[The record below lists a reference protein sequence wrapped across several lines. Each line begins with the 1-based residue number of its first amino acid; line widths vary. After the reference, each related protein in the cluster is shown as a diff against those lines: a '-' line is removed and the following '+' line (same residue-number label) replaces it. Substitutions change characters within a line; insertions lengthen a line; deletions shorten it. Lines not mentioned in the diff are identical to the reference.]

1 MVNLLHNLSFF
12 LLISAICDFKFI
24 IRTLQF
30 ESLMTEPQNLLVE
43 FLTSI
48 ETYKR
53 AAKQRLTLWKQL
65 ASLTLIIVR
74 CPQSIE
80 TIKHSVID
88 SLTSHT
94 SVENYVVISDIS
106 IEGVHDI

>member
-1 MVNLLHNLSFF
+1 
-12 LLISAICDFKFI
+12 
-24 IRTLQF
+24 
-30 ESLMTEPQNLLVE
+30 MTEPQNLLVE

-74 CPQSIE
+74 CLQSIE

>member
-1 MVNLLHNLSFF
+1 MEKQIKIRTLMRF
-12 LLISAICDFKFI
+12 LGHKGFCDKRHFI
-24 IRTLQF
+24 TCRTLQF

-74 CPQSIE
+74 CLQSIE

-88 SLTSHT
+88 CRKSHT
-94 SVENYVVISDIS
+94 SVEHYVD
-106 IEGVHDI
+106 

>member
-1 MVNLLHNLSFF
+1 
-12 LLISAICDFKFI
+12 
-24 IRTLQF
+24 
-30 ESLMTEPQNLLVE
+30 MTEPQNLLVE

-88 SLTSHT
+88 CRKSHT
-94 SVENYVVISDIS
+94 SVEHYVV
-106 IEGVHDI
+106 